1 MCLYLVFQNYFICL
15 IESISRYQ
23 LPDLTMNRLNK
34 NVLSKL
40 PQDVILPRYNRE
52 QLAPGIVHLGIGAF
66 HRAHQAFYTEAAL
79 NQFGG
84 NWGIIGSSLRSASV
98 RDQLVP
104 QDCLYTLVERSGD
117 GEKMQVI
124 GAVTDTLV
132 GPENPPALVAA
143 IAQPNI
149 KIVSLT
155 ITEKGYCHDPATGNL
170 NTSHPDIVHDLQ
182 QLDSPVSA
190 IGFIVAALKHRFE
203 SHQKAFTVMSCDNLP
218 NNGEVLEKVVLQF
231 AREISPALA
240 DWIKANATFPG
251 TMIDRIVPATTDDDR
266 REIEARLGVRDEGM
280 VVCEPFSQWVVE
292 DKFADGRPAWEKV
305 GVLLVKD
312 VRVFEKIKLRLLN
325 GAHSTMAYTGY
336 LSGLHYI
343 SEVMEQPALVN
354 LVKTYMAREAG
365 ETVSAPQGFD
375 IEAYKQ
381 QLLDRFSNKALKHRT
396 WQIAMDGSQ
405 KLPQRLLEPLREQ
418 LAANGHIDI
427 LCLGVAAWI
436 RYVSG
441 VDEHGNAIEVSDP
454 LAEELRA
461 ACDAHQGNPAGMV
474 KAIVSIQKVFGTD
487 LIDQPRFIQA
497 TTQWLERFYNQG
509 VLASIRQSFL

>member
-1 MCLYLVFQNYFICL
+1 
-15 IESISRYQ
+15 
-23 LPDLTMNRLNK
+23 MNRLNK
-34 NVLSKL
+34 NLLSQL
-40 PQDVILPRYNRE
+40 PEDVALPEYNRD
-52 QLAPGIVHLGIGAF
+52 QLVSGIVHLGIGAF
-66 HRAHQAFYTEAAL
+66 HRAHQAFYTEAVL

-84 NWGIIGSSLRSASV
+84 DWGIIGSSLRSAGV

-117 GEKMQVI
+117 GEKLQII

-132 GPENPPALVAA
+132 GPENPAALVSI

-155 ITEKGYCHDPATGNL
+155 VTEKGYCHDPATGNL
-170 NTSHPDIVHDLQ
+170 NEAHPDITHDLQ
-182 QLDSPVSA
+182 NPDKPVSA
-190 IGFIVAALKHRFE
+190 IGFIVAALQQRYEKK
-203 SHQKAFTVMSCDNLP
+203 QKAFTVLSCDNLP

-231 AREISPALA
+231 AQKISPALA
-240 DWIKANATFPG
+240 AWIKTHATFPS

-266 REIEARLGVRDEGM
+266 RDIEARLGVRDEGM

-292 DKFADGRPAWEKV
+292 DNFADGRPEWEKV

-336 LSGLHYI
+336 LSGFQYI
-343 SEVMEQPALVN
+343 SEVMEQPAFVN
-354 LVKTYMAREAG
+354 LIKTYMAREAG
-365 ETVSAPQGFD
+365 ETIIAPAGFD

-381 QLLDRFSNKALKHRT
+381 QLRDRFSNKALKHRT

-405 KLPQRLLEPLREQ
+405 KLPQRLLETLREQ
-418 LAANGHIDI
+418 LAGNGNVDI

-441 VDEHGNAIEVSDP
+441 VDEKGQAIEVSDP
-454 LAEELRA
+454 LAPELRA
-461 ACDAHQGNPAGMV
+461 ACDANQGNPAGMV
-474 KAIVSIQKVFGTD
+474 KAIVSIQKVFGAD
-487 LIDQPRFIQA
+487 LINEPRFIQT
-497 TTQWLERFYNQG
+497 TTQWLERFYNKG
-509 VLASIRQSFL
+509 VLASIQESFQ

>member
-1 MCLYLVFQNYFICL
+1 
-15 IESISRYQ
+15 
-23 LPDLTMNRLNK
+23 MNRLNK
-34 NVLSKL
+34 NLLSQL
-40 PQDVILPRYNRE
+40 PEDVALPKYKRDE
-52 QLAPGIVHLGIGAF
+52 LVSGIVHLGIGAF
-66 HRAHQAFYTEAAL
+66 HRAHQAFYTEAVL

-84 NWGIIGSSLRSASV
+84 DWGIIGSSLRSAGV

-117 GEKMQVI
+117 GEKLQII

-132 GPENPPALVAA
+132 GPENPAVLVSA

-155 ITEKGYCHDPATGNL
+155 VTEKGYCHDPATGNL
-170 NTSHPDIVHDLQ
+170 NEAHPDIIHDLQ
-182 QLDSPVSA
+182 NLEEPVSA
-190 IGFIVAALKHRFE
+190 IGFIVAALKLRYE
-203 SHQKAFTVMSCDNLP
+203 NKQKAFTALSCDNLP

-231 AREISPALA
+231 AQKISPALA
-240 DWIKANATFPG
+240 DWIKTNATFPS

-266 REIEARLGVRDEGM
+266 RDIEARLGVRDEGM

-292 DKFADGRPAWEKV
+292 DKFADGRPEWEKV
-305 GVLLVKD
+305 GVLLVND
-312 VRVFEKIKLRLLN
+312 VRIFEKIKLRLLN

-336 LSGLHYI
+336 LSGFQYI
-343 SEVMEQPALVN
+343 SEVMEQPAFVN

-365 ETVSAPQGFD
+365 ETVVAPAGFD

-381 QLLDRFSNKALKHRT
+381 QLRDRFSNKALKHRT

-405 KLPQRLLEPLREQ
+405 KLPQRLLETLREQ
-418 LAANGHIDI
+418 LAGNGHIDI

-441 VDEHGNAIEVSDP
+441 VDEKGQAIEVSDP
-454 LAEELRA
+454 LAKELRA
-461 ACDAHQGNPAGMV
+461 ACDANQGNPAATV
-474 KAIVSIQKVFGTD
+474 KAVVGIQKVFGAD
-487 LIDQPRFIQA
+487 LINEPRFVET
-497 TTQWLERFYNQG
+497 TTQWLEKFYAKG
-509 VLASIRQSFL
+509 VLASVKESFAH

>member
-1 MCLYLVFQNYFICL
+1 
-15 IESISRYQ
+15 
-23 LPDLTMNRLNK
+23 MNRLNK
-34 NVLSKL
+34 NLLSQLPKDVALPTYEREKL
-40 PQDVILPRYNRE
+40 V
-52 QLAPGIVHLGIGAF
+52 AGIVHLGIGAF
-66 HRAHQAFYTEAAL
+66 HRAHQAFYTEAVL

-84 NWGIIGSSLRSASV
+84 DWGIIGSSLRSASV

-104 QDCLYTLVERSGD
+104 QDCLYTLVERSGE
-117 GEKMQVI
+117 GEKLQII

-132 GPENPPALVAA
+132 GPENPAALVAT
-143 IAQPNI
+143 IAQPTI

-170 NTSHPDIVHDLQ
+170 NETHPDIIHDLQ
-182 QLDSPVSA
+182 HLETPVSA
-190 IGFIVAALKHRFE
+190 IGFIVAALKQRFE
-203 SHQKAFTVMSCDNLP
+203 KNQKAFTALSCDNLP

-231 AREISPALA
+231 AQKISPALA
-240 DWIKANATFPG
+240 GWIKANATFPS

-266 REIEARLGVRDEGM
+266 RDIENRLGARDEGM

-292 DKFADGRPAWEKV
+292 DKFADGRPEWEKV

-336 LSGLHYI
+336 LSGFQYI
-343 SEVMEQPALVN
+343 SEVMEQPAFVKLVT
-354 LVKTYMAREAG
+354 TYMAREAG
-365 ETVSAPQGFD
+365 ETVAAPAGFD

-381 QLLDRFSNKALKHRT
+381 QLRDRFSNKALKHRT

-405 KLPQRLLEPLREQ
+405 KLPQRLLETLREQ
-418 LAANGHIDI
+418 LNGNGHIDI

-441 VDEHGNAIEVSDP
+441 VDEQGAAIEVSDP
-454 LAEELRA
+454 LAKELRA
-461 ACDAHQGNPAGMV
+461 ACDANQGNPAGMV
-474 KAIVSIQKVFGTD
+474 RAVVSIQKVFGAD
-487 LIDQPRFIQA
+487 LINESRFIQT
-497 TTQWLERFYNQG
+497 TTQWLEHFYSKG
-509 VLASIRQSFL
+509 VLASIQESFQ

>member
-1 MCLYLVFQNYFICL
+1 
-15 IESISRYQ
+15 
-23 LPDLTMNRLNK
+23 MNRLNK
-34 NVLSKL
+34 NLLSQL
-40 PQDVILPRYNRE
+40 PEDVALPEYNRD
-52 QLAPGIVHLGIGAF
+52 QLVSGIVHLGIGAF
-66 HRAHQAFYTEAAL
+66 HRAHQAFYTEAVL
-79 NQFGG
+79 NQSGG
-84 NWGIIGSSLRSASV
+84 DWGIIGSSLRSAGV

-117 GEKMQVI
+117 GEKLQII

-132 GPENPPALVAA
+132 GPENPAALVSI

-155 ITEKGYCHDPATGNL
+155 VTEKGYCHDPATGNL
-170 NTSHPDIVHDLQ
+170 NEAHPDITHDLQ
-182 QLDSPVSA
+182 NPDKPVSA
-190 IGFIVAALKHRFE
+190 IGFIVAALQQRYEKK
-203 SHQKAFTVMSCDNLP
+203 QKAFTVLSCDNLP

-231 AREISPALA
+231 AQKISPALA
-240 DWIKANATFPG
+240 AWIKTHATFPS
-251 TMIDRIVPATTDDDR
+251 TMIDRIVPATTEDDR
-266 REIEARLGVRDEGM
+266 RDIEARLGVRDEGM

-292 DKFADGRPAWEKV
+292 DKFADGRPEWEKV

-336 LSGLHYI
+336 LSGFQYI
-343 SEVMEQPALVN
+343 SEVMEQPAFVN
-354 LVKTYMAREAG
+354 LIKTYMAREAG
-365 ETVSAPQGFD
+365 ETIIAPAGFD

-381 QLLDRFSNKALKHRT
+381 QLRDRFSNKALKHRT

-405 KLPQRLLEPLREQ
+405 KLPQRLLETLREQ
-418 LAANGHIDI
+418 LAGNGNVDI

-441 VDEHGNAIEVSDP
+441 VDEKGQAIEVSDP
-454 LAEELRA
+454 LAPELRA
-461 ACDAHQGNPAGMV
+461 ACDANQGNPAGMV

-487 LIDQPRFIQA
+487 LINEPRFIQT
-497 TTQWLERFYNQG
+497 TTQWLERFYNKG
-509 VLASIRQSFL
+509 VLASIQESFQ